1 MIRDA
6 TITAA
11 DVALCSPRTT
21 SKARQWCRGW
31 ERAMWRW
38 GGEETLQQDPVQF
51 DVEALF
57 NDEGRLERWI
67 VAILPKR
74 RCNHGS
80 QRYFTVV

>member
-1 MIRDA
+1 
-6 TITAA
+6 
-11 DVALCSPRTT
+11 
-21 SKARQWCRGW
+21 
-31 ERAMWRW
+31 MWRW